1 MSKAG
6 IQSNRGDGY
15 QTLVALDLALTVL
28 LDPDYQWI
36 EVDSV
41 STPVDDVVIGKASGK
56 RICCQCKKNQPLHKS
71 WSFSDLED
79 ELQKAINLLA
89 EEPNA
94 EVRFYSRDS
103 FGDLKALKEF
113 SASFPD
119 AHSYQAHLTK
129 AHRAIDSQLH
139 ALLQKQGTH
148 LTTYHVLQCITFEI
162 SPELERMQELLKE
175 RLRVLVNQHDVAFD
189 ALWRRLD
196 QLGMRAQEQGL
207 TVAAQHRLTK
217 NDLKELLLKS
227 GSLFVPPV
235 EIQRIRSSF
244 EGTSSIGRSWCR
256 EIGPERLPIHTVH
269 SVIEAI
275 KEKRRSI
282 LLTGQPGSGKTC
294 VMLSVQEEL
303 ERYAQEH
310 TDLQPLFIQAREFA
324 DLPTAQERQ
333 AQGLDELWVEE
344 VARFADETHV
354 VVLIDSLD
362 VLSIAREHTVLSYFL
377 AQIDR
382 LTKIPNVTVVT
393 ACREFDSR
401 YDRRIAQRQWE
412 EQISCQ
418 PLDWATEIIPL
429 LNRLGIETSNIEP
442 VTQELLCNPRE
453 LALFVELAQQGGSF
467 NIVTSQSLAT
477 CYLNTIVEDNPLL
490 GRPALEAL
498 EKVASAMLVSRS
510 LSLPPQRLDVS
521 DQTART
527 LLSCNILHERQD
539 KQLEFGHQTLLDVL
553 VISGAKRDGVTLNAF
568 IQQLPPVPFVR
579 PTIRNFVEQIAN
591 GDRREFRK
599 QIRAVLIGNH
609 AFHIRRLVA
618 ETYAERPPHD
628 DDWSMLREL
637 RNQNRDVFQAIYSRA
652 SSIEWHHFWMRNLVP
667 HLKLAQDFTGLVRHA
682 YQVSRW
688 KIEDTSGVL
697 AFWLDTLSEEFNE
710 RGQLVHS
717 LADEVIQFPK
727 DRVTQCTALIE
738 KLLEMPISD
747 HSFVGSALA
756 YGIQYGGLC
765 ASKLWGYIAGDIQD
779 QDLLSYNW
787 EDKLRCSPHEFGNN
801 DDSFLPQQ
809 LKGST
814 KLLELVVSDIERW
827 STLEAARYK
836 DPTNVFRHGFLDKTS
851 YEDAHSEQDLRYNDS
866 MRSLMNAVEAA
877 ILQHSKEDSVWWR
890 ANQERICLSHE
901 GALRYF
907 GLLACTTA
915 PENNLGMIGRI
926 VSEPK
931 LYSSAL
937 AYELGTLI
945 QAAYIHLAP
954 SAQDTVVSNI
964 LSIREEDA
972 DNPERRRWMIQK
984 QAEMSLAVPCHM
996 RTTAILAIMREH
1008 EKARWPLL
1016 RKAEITSWGG
1026 TVCAPFSYQV
1036 LLDADD
1042 KAVRRLLSHYHGYNR
1057 HYSDEFLVGGESEVG
1072 HQLSIAASYQ
1082 PIRFLRLLS
1091 NCWEE
1096 LTECFRDD
1104 ILNGCAN
1111 HLAYRFGNLRPS
1123 DSNWA
1128 PLEVPEGQDLAGA
1141 ILDELECRSQH
1152 WMHKRSTA
1160 NAIESCAHVVSND
1173 SDRVIS
1179 IANTFLSLQEEN
1191 SSVSGDS
1198 VDWLTKGI
1206 SMRRGRAAEAMVI
1219 LANQL
1224 EKTGIPWPGA
1234 LADAL
1239 KQWASD
1245 QHQAIRAVILR
1256 RLPYLQ
1262 SRYPELGWALFEMA
1276 MSNSTH
1282 GLWKL
1287 AERCLYYAYYY
1298 QYELV
1303 APYLQRLRHEGEESD
1318 LEIWGRLSALCA
1330 MANHITYSDLLMDLK
1345 RLGSASAWRGASGV
1359 WTHSGNIKA
1368 HSNQCFTGLEYGLST
1383 QMHIAKVVAQE
1394 ISGLFRSKAQML
1406 LIPHQLLE
1414 HYFSVLSKEE
1424 EQHKR
1429 ELWGFSEWLNATSQH
1444 DPMLALS
1451 AAELYLA
1458 HIQSSKGYLYDR
1470 DHHFTQ
1476 FLTRLFAEA
1485 EEQEELDDGQ
1495 MLHGV
1500 VALQDV
1506 LLALGVRGIDDWL
1519 KAAERP

>member
-15 QTLVALDLALTVL
+15 QTLVAMDLALTVL
-28 LDPDYQWI
+28 SDPDYQWI

-41 STPVDDVVIGKASGK
+41 STPVDDVVIGKTSGK
-56 RICCQCKKNQPLHKS
+56 RICCQCKKNQSLHKS

-79 ELQKAINLLA
+79 ELQNAINLLA

-113 SASFPD
+113 SANYSD
-119 AHSYQAHLTK
+119 AHSYQALLTK
-129 AHRAIDSQLH
+129 AHRVTDDKLH
-139 ALLQKQGTH
+139 TLLQKQGAH
-148 LTTYHVLQCITFEI
+148 LTTYHVLQCIVFEV

-175 RLRVLVNQHDVAFD
+175 RLRVLVSQHDVAFD

-196 QLGMRAQEQGL
+196 QLGMRAQGQGL

-217 NDLKELLLKS
+217 DDIKELLLKS
-227 GSLFVPPV
+227 GSLFVPPI

-244 EGTSSIGRSWCR
+244 ESISSIGRSWCR
-256 EIGPERLPIHTVH
+256 EIGPERLPSHTVH

-303 ERYAQEH
+303 ERYAQEN
-310 TDLQPLFIQAREFA
+310 TDLQPLFIQAREFV
-324 DLPTAQERQ
+324 DLPTAQERR
-333 AQGLDELWVEE
+333 AQGLDEHWVEE
-344 VARFADETHV
+344 AARLADETHV

-382 LTKIPNVTVVT
+382 LTKIPNATVVT

-418 PLDWATEIIPL
+418 PLGWETEIIPL

-442 VTQELLCNPRE
+442 VTQDLLCNPRE

-467 NIVTSQSLAT
+467 NIVTSQSLST
-477 CYLNTIVEDNPLL
+477 RYLNTIVEGNPLL

-498 EKVASAMLVSRS
+498 EKFACAMLVSRS

-521 DQTART
+521 DQTVRT

-599 QIRAVLIGNH
+599 QIRTVLIGNH
-609 AFHIRRLVA
+609 AFHISRLVA

-637 RNQNRDVFQAIYSRA
+637 RNQNKDVFQAIYSRA
-652 SSIEWHHFWMRNLVP
+652 NSIEWHHFWMRHLVP
-667 HLKLAQDFTGLVRHA
+667 YLKLAQDSTGIVQHA

-697 AFWLDTLSEEFNE
+697 AFWLDILSQDFNE
-710 RGQLVHS
+710 RSQLLHS
-717 LADEVIQFPK
+717 LAHEVTRFPK
-727 DRVTQCTALIE
+727 GRVTQCSALIE
-738 KLLEMPISD
+738 KILEMPVSD
-747 HSFVGSALA
+747 HSFVGNALA

-779 QDLLSYNW
+779 QDLNRYNW
-787 EDKLRCSPHEFGNN
+787 EDKLRCRPHEFGN
-801 DDSFLPQQ
+801 DDSFLPKQ
-809 LKGST
+809 LKDST

-827 STLEAARYK
+827 STLESARYRT
-836 DPTNVFRHGFLDKTS
+836 PTNVFRHGFLDKTS
-851 YEDAHSEQDLRYNDS
+851 YEDSHSERDFRHIDS
-866 MRSLMNAVEAA
+866 IRSLMDAVEAS
-877 ILQHSKEDSVWWR
+877 ILQHSKEGSAWWR
-890 ANQERICLSHE
+890 ANQERICLSNE
-901 GALRYF
+901 GALCYF

-915 PENNLGMIGRI
+915 PENNLEMIGRI
-926 VSEPK
+926 LSEPK
-931 LYSSAL
+931 LYSSAI

-945 QAAYIHLAP
+945 QTAYIHLAP
-954 SAQDTVVSNI
+954 SVQNAVVSNI
-964 LSIREEDA
+964 LSIRQEDA
-972 DNPERRRWMIQK
+972 DNPERRQWMIQE

-996 RTTAILAIMREH
+996 RTTAILSILREH
-1008 EKARWPLL
+1008 EKACWPLL

-1036 LLDADD
+1036 FLDADN
-1042 KAVRRLLSHYHGYNR
+1042 KAVMRLLSHYHGYNR
-1057 HYSDEFLVGGESEVG
+1057 HCLDEHLIGGESEVG

-1082 PIRFLRLLS
+1082 PIRFLWLLS
-1091 NCWEE
+1091 NRWEE
-1096 LTECFRDD
+1096 LSERFRDD

-1111 HLAYRFGNLRPS
+1111 HLAHRFGNLSPS

-1141 ILDELECRSQH
+1141 ILDELERHSQR

-1206 SMRRGRAAEAMVI
+1206 NMRRGRAAEAMVI

-1224 EKTGIPWPGA
+1224 EETGIPWPGA

-1245 QHQAIRAVILR
+1245 QHQAICAVILR
-1256 RLPYLQ
+1256 SLPYLQ

-1287 AERCLYYAYYY
+1287 AERCLYYAYYHK
-1298 QYELV
+1298 YELV
-1303 APYLQRLRHEGEESD
+1303 APYLLRLRHEGEESD

-1330 MANHITYSDLLMDLK
+1330 MANHITYSDLLTDLK
-1345 RLGSASAWRGASGV
+1345 ALGSASAWRGASGV
-1359 WTHSGNIKA
+1359 WTHSGNAKA
-1368 HSNQCFTGLEYGLST
+1368 HPDQCFTGLEHGLST
-1383 QMHIAKVVAQE
+1383 QNHIAKVVAKE
-1394 ISGLFRSKAQML
+1394 IEGLFRDKAQML
-1406 LIPHQLLE
+1406 SVPHQLLE
-1414 HYFSVLSKEE
+1414 HYFSVLKEGE
-1424 EQHKR
+1424 EQHKG
-1429 ELWGFSEWLNATSQH
+1429 ELWGFSEWLNAKSQH
-1444 DPMLALS
+1444 DPMLTLN

-1458 HIQSSKGYLYDR
+1458 HIRSSNGYLYDR
-1470 DHHFTQ
+1470 DHHLTQ

-1495 MLHGV
+1495 MLQRV

>member
-28 LDPDYQWI
+28 SDPEYQWI
-36 EVDSV
+36 EIDSV
-41 STPVDDVVIGKASGK
+41 SSPVDDVVIGKASGK

-113 SASFPD
+113 SANVPD
-119 AHSYQAHLTK
+119 AHSYQKHLKKSHKDTNSK
-129 AHRAIDSQLH
+129 LH
-139 ALLQKQGTH
+139 ALLEKQGVQ
-148 LTTYHVLQCITFEI
+148 LTTYHVLQCITFET

-175 RLRVLVNQHDVAFD
+175 RLRVLVNQHDAAFD
-189 ALWRRLD
+189 SLWRRLD
-196 QLGMRAQEQGL
+196 QLGMRAQGQEF
-207 TVAAQHRLTK
+207 TDAAQHRLTK

-244 EGTSSIGRSWCR
+244 ESTSSIGRSWCR
-256 EIGPERLPIHTVH
+256 EIGPERLPIHTVD

-294 VMLSVQEEL
+294 VILSVQEEL

-310 TDLQPLFIQAREFA
+310 TDLQPLFIQAREFTE
-324 DLPTAQERQ
+324 LPTAQERQ
-333 AQGLDELWVEE
+333 AQGLDKNWVEE
-344 VARFADETHV
+344 AARLADETHV

-382 LTKIPNVTVVT
+382 LTQIPNVTVVT

-401 YDRRIAQRQWE
+401 YDRRIAERQWE

-418 PLDWATEIIPL
+418 PLDWEIEIIPL
-429 LNRLGIETSNIEP
+429 LNRLGIETSKIEP
-442 VTQELLCNPRE
+442 VVQELLCNPRE

-467 NIVTSQSLAT
+467 KIVSSQSLAI

-498 EKVASAMLVSRS
+498 EKFASAMLVSRS
-510 LSLPPQRLDVS
+510 LSLSPQRLDVN

-553 VISGAKRDGVTLNAF
+553 VISGAKRNGLSLNTF

-599 QIRAVLIGNH
+599 QIRTVLIGNH

-652 SSIEWHHFWMRNLVP
+652 RSIEWHHFWMRHLVP
-667 HLKLAQDFTGLVRHA
+667 YLELKQDSIALVQHA

-697 AFWLDTLSEEFNE
+697 SFWLEVLTQDFNE
-710 RGQLVHS
+710 ISQLLHFLS
-717 LADEVIQFPK
+717 HEVTQFPK
-727 DRVTQCTALIE
+727 DRIGQCSTLIE
-738 KLLEMPISD
+738 NLLEMPVSD
-747 HSFVGSALA
+747 HSFVGDALA
-756 YGIQYGGLC
+756 YGIQYGRMSV
-765 ASKLWGYIAGDIQD
+765 SKLWEYIVGDIREQD
-779 QDLLSYNW
+779 FNGYDW
-787 EDKLRCSPHEFGNN
+787 EDKLRCQPHDFGNN
-801 DDSFLPQQ
+801 GSFLQNQ
-809 LKGST
+809 LKSST
-814 KLLELVVSDIERW
+814 KLLDLAISDIECW
-827 STLEAARYK
+827 SIRQSTKYGTAES
-836 DPTNVFRHGFLDKTS
+836 VFRQGFLVNTS
-851 YEDAHSEQDLRYNDS
+851 YIDSHSRQAFQHVDSIRLLMDALEVS
-866 MRSLMNAVEAA
+866 
-877 ILQHSKEDSVWWR
+877 ILQHSTEDSVWWR

-901 GALRYF
+901 GSLRYF

-926 VSEPK
+926 VSETK
-931 LYSSAL
+931 LYGSDL

-964 LSIREEDA
+964 LSIRQEDA

-984 QAEMSLAVPCHM
+984 QAEMGLAVPCHM
-996 RTTAILAIMREH
+996 RTTAILATLREY
-1008 EKARWPLL
+1008 EKACWPLL
-1016 RKAEITSWGG
+1016 RKAKITSWGG
-1026 TVCAPFSYQV
+1026 TVCAPFSYQIF
-1036 LLDADD
+1036 LDADD
-1042 KAVRRLLSHYHGYNR
+1042 KAVMRLLSHYHGYNR
-1057 HYSDEFLVGGESEVG
+1057 HSSDEFLVGGESEVG
-1072 HQLSIAASYQ
+1072 HQLSIAVSYQ

-1091 NCWEE
+1091 NRWEE
-1096 LTECFRDD
+1096 LTDCFRDD
-1104 ILNGCAN
+1104 VLNGCAN
-1111 HLAYRFGNLRPS
+1111 HLAHRFGNLRS
-1123 DSNWA
+1123 SESNWT
-1128 PLEVPEGQDLAGA
+1128 PLEVPEGQHLAGA

-1152 WMHKRSTA
+1152 WIHKRSTA

-1206 SMRRGRAAEAMVI
+1206 NMRRGRAAEAMVI

-1224 EKTGIPWPGA
+1224 EETGIPWPGA

-1239 KQWASD
+1239 KHWASD
-1245 QHQAIRAVILR
+1245 QHHAIRAVILH

-1262 SRYPELGWALFEMA
+1262 SRYPELGWTLFEMV

-1287 AERCLYYAYYY
+1287 VERCLYYAYYR
-1298 QYELV
+1298 QYGLV
-1303 APYLQRLRHEGEESD
+1303 APYLERLRHEGEESD

-1330 MANHITYSDLLMDLK
+1330 MANHITHSELLMDLK
-1345 RLGSASAWRGASGV
+1345 ILGSASAWRGASGV
-1359 WTHSGNIKA
+1359 WAHSGNAKV
-1368 HSNQCFTGLEYGLST
+1368 HYDQCFKGLGYGLST
-1383 QMHIAKVVAQE
+1383 QSHIAKEVAKKVE
-1394 ISGLFRSKAQML
+1394 RLFRDKMISVPL
-1406 LIPHQLLE
+1406 QLLE
-1414 HYFSVLSKEE
+1414 DYFSVLEAGE
-1424 EQHKR
+1424 EQHKG
-1429 ELWGFSEWLNATSQH
+1429 ELWGFGEWLNAKSQH
-1444 DPMLALS
+1444 DPMLTLN

-1458 HIQSSKGYLYDR
+1458 HIRSSNGYLYDR
-1470 DHHFTQ
+1470 DHQLTQ

-1495 MLHGV
+1495 MLQRV

-1519 KAAERP
+1519 KAVERP